1 MPRSALIVPST
12 VSHLNTL
19 ERMSSLTINEDV
31 PYGWEQFPALLDL
44 DLEGCPHLSE
54 CIDALIPICAQ
65 LDGEG
70 GIREVDFAVP
80 DDLLTDA
87 DWKRLE
93 QMGMLWL
100 VQEHTSELQALTA
113 LNLSGLGLT
122 EVPPRCFSSADFSC

>member
-1 MPRSALIVPST
+1 M
-12 VSHLNTL
+12 
-19 ERMSSLTINEDV
+19 
-31 PYGWEQFPALLDL
+31 
-44 DLEGCPHLSE
+44 
-54 CIDALIPICAQ
+54 
-65 LDGEG
+65 
-70 GIREVDFAVP
+70 DFAVP

-122 EVPPRCFSSADFSC
+122 EVRSRAVSAQRTSAAEP